1 MTSGS
6 KTKAG
11 DYMAL
16 FWRKKKIKNE
26 AEQAVT
32 EPTPTE
38 QAAAEPPPAE
48 QPAGVVTIQQ
58 LNEFFNQ
65 QGFSAA
71 LGKNNLNA
79 ATYYACMLIRCNAL
93 AKVPFKVYERD
104 GDGAKEIQ
112 HDLSQLLKL
121 RPNRFMTA
129 HDFFWATEFQR
140 LSTGNA
146 FWVYRFNRGRIEEL
160 YLLDSNYVEIMV
172 DNAGILSSPNSVY
185 YWYTDPKHSIQT
197 VYTSDRIVHHKYF
210 STDGIKGN
218 SIQKYLID
226 VLNQEKYAQE
236 VVKEKYSHGLQDPI
250 IVTYTGD
257 LDKSRSAAIKKKF
270 ATLGGAHN
278 AGQVIPIP
286 TDFGVQQLETKLVN
300 SQFFE
305 LNGLTTRHIANAFGV
320 KSFQLNDME
329 KSTYNNIESQNR
341 AFYSDTM
348 QNVLTAYEQEA
359 TYKLLSSEDRQTKF
373 IQANADVYLRAD
385 IEARYKAYSTGISGG
400 FLQIAEARKR
410 ENLPFIPGTDKL
422 ILGNGAA
429 IPLDMLGMQY
439 AGGGE
444 KK

>member
-1 MTSGS
+1 M
-6 KTKAG
+6 KAG
-11 DYMAL
+11 DKMSL
-16 FWRKKKIKNE
+16 FKRRKKIADEVEN
-26 AEQAVT
+26 T
-32 EPTPTE
+32 TE
-38 QAAAEPPPAE
+38 QATEETTADTEQE

-58 LNEFFNQ
+58 LNEFFDR
-65 QGFSAA
+65 QGFSSA
-71 LGKNNLNA
+71 LAKNNLNA

-104 GDGAKEIQ
+104 GDGAKESD
-112 HDLSQLLKL
+112 HYLNKLLKL

-129 HDFFWATEFQR
+129 HDFFWASEFQR
-140 LSTGNA
+140 LSTGNT
-146 FWVYRFNRGRIEEL
+146 FWVYSFRRGKIEEI
-160 YLLDSNYVEIMV
+160 YLLDSNYVEIIV

-185 YWYTDPKHSIQT
+185 YLYTDPRSSRQT
-197 VYTSDRIVHHKYF
+197 IYTSDRIVHHKYF
-210 STDGIKGN
+210 STDGVKGN
-218 SIQKYLID
+218 SIQKYLVD
-226 VLNQEKYAQE
+226 VLSQEKYAQQ
-236 VVKEKYSHGLQDPI
+236 VVNEKYSHGLQDPI

-257 LDKSRSAAIKKKF
+257 LDKVRSAQIKKKF
-270 ATLGGAHN
+270 ANLAGAQN
-278 AGQVIPIP
+278 AGTVIPIP

-329 KSTYNNIESQNR
+329 KSTYSNIEQQNR

-359 TYKLLSSEDRQTKF
+359 TFKLLSSEDQETKF

-385 IEARYKAYSTGISGG
+385 IEARYKAYQTGITGG

-422 ILGNGAA
+422 IIGNGAA
-429 IPLDMLGMQY
+429 IPLDMLGKQY
-439 AGGGE
+439 SNDGGGE